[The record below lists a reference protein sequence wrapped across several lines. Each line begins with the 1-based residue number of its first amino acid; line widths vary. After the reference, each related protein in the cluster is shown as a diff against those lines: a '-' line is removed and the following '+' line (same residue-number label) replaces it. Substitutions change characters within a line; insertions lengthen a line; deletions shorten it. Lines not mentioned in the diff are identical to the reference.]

1 MIYQTFN
8 ILDIWMQVV
17 KVLTKLTREKP
28 IMEYLPFQL
37 LVVCRQGFFEVLVKV
52 FFCYRSLSSG

>member
-52 FFCYRSLSSG
+52 FLC